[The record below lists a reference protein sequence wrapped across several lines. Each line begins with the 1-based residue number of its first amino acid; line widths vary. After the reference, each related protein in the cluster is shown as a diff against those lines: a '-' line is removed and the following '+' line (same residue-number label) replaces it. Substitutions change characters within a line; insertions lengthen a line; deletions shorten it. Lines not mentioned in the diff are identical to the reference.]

1 MIEKYKKMMQ
11 SIYKYRD
18 KESIEETLFEI
29 SVYDMKEKLETY
41 LEKHK
46 NIGTGEYL
54 KNKIEKENSED
65 VKNERMLLGQKT
77 ILNGKLKSVTT
88 SINSL
93 FLEIDLSFS
102 NSSDLTEIT
111 IFKDID
117 SDEFYS
123 EVIIIKNNGKNR
135 TVMGT
140 LNEFDPLFFEM
151 YSEDIA
157 NIFRS
162 LEEKNDLLEN
172 NLDDG
177 IFDDIRFTDGFI
189 NGRMQINRE
198 GKVEVFLEN
207 FVFKNSDFATLQ
219 ELKDIKAA
227 INYIEEHWDLFLKK
241 VSINKLSLPFAIQRI
256 VEGESK
262 KPPKVKKKQ
271 LPN

>member
-1 MIEKYKKMMQ
+1 MVEKYKKMIEL
-11 SIYKYRD
+11 IYEYRD
-18 KESIEETLFEI
+18 KKGIEETVSEI
-29 SVYDMKEKLETY
+29 SVYDLKEKLKTY
-41 LEKHK
+41 FD
-46 NIGTGEYL
+46 IGSGEYL
-54 KNKIEKENSED
+54 KNKIEKENSEN
-65 VKNERMLLGQKT
+65 VKKQRMLLGQKT

-189 NGRMQINRE
+189 NGKIQISRNE
-198 GKVEVFLEN
+198 EVDVFLEN
-207 FVFKNSDFATLQ
+207 FVFKNSDFTTLQ
-219 ELKDIKAA
+219 ELKDIKTV
-227 INYIEEHWDLFLKK
+227 INYIEGYWDLFLKK

-256 VEGESK
+256 VEEKPSK
-262 KPPKVKKKQ
+262 SQNVKKKQ
-271 LPN
+271 LSN

>member
-1 MIEKYKKMMQ
+1 MIEKYKKMIE
-11 SIYKYRD
+11 SINEYID
-18 KESIEETLFEI
+18 KESIEETVFEI
-29 SVYDMKEKLETY
+29 SVYDLKEKLETY

-46 NIGTGEYL
+46 TVGTGEYL
-54 KNKIEKENSED
+54 KNKILKENSED
-65 VKNERMLLGQKT
+65 VKNERMLLGKKT
-77 ILNGKLKSVTT
+77 ILNGTLKSVTT

-140 LNEFDPLFFEM
+140 LNEFDPLFLEM
-151 YSEDIA
+151 YYEDIF

-162 LEEKNDLLEN
+162 LEEKNNLIEN

-189 NGRMQINRE
+189 NGKIQISRNE
-198 GKVEVFLEN
+198 EVDVFLEN
-207 FVFKNSDFATLQ
+207 FVFKNSDYTTLQ
-219 ELKDIKAA
+219 ELKDIKTV
-227 INYIEEHWDLFLKK
+227 INYIEGYWDLFLKK

-256 VEGESK
+256 VKEKPSK
-262 KPPKVKKKQ
+262 SQNVKKKQ
-271 LPN
+271 LSN